1 MTAAMLEQQ
10 LCGRDLTIGLRMIER
25 FHGWKAPGLVL
36 GLFMVDLAQEL
47 IGIGTEADA
56 IVETRHCLPDAI
68 QLFTPCTVGNGWMK
82 ILDWDKFALSLY
94 DRRERNG
101 YRVWFD
107 LVKARRFPNL
117 YKWFMRLVPKKEL
130 PLELLLETI
139 LSAGRSVLSS
149 QAIYVTAYYQRLK
162 KSGINVCPVCA
173 EAFASAQGETCWSCQ
188 GENYYESNVYPNAVV
203 KGKRAS

>member
-1 MTAAMLEQQ
+1 MDVATLKQK
-10 LCGRDLTIGLRMIER
+10 LCGRDLTHCLRMIEK

-47 IGIGTEADA
+47 IGIDTEADA

-101 YRVWFD
+101 VRVWFD
-107 LVKARRFPNL
+107 LAKARRFPNL

-130 PLELLLETI
+130 PLDVLLETI

-149 QAIYVTAYYQRLK
+149 HAIYVTAYYERVK
-162 KSGINVCPVCA
+162 KSGINVCPACG
-173 EAFASAQGETCWSCQ
+173 EAFASAQGEICRSCQ
-188 GENYYESNVYPNAVV
+188 GKNYYEWNIYSIAAV
-203 KGKRAS
+203 KGI

>member
-1 MTAAMLEQQ
+1 MNAAMLEQQ
-10 LCGRDLTIGLRMIER
+10 LCGRDLTKGLRMIER

-107 LVKARRFPNL
+107 LIKAQQFPNL

-139 LSAGRSVLSS
+139 MSAGRSVLSS
-149 QAIYVTAYYQRLK
+149 RAIYVTAYYQRQK
-162 KSGINVCPVCA
+162 KSGINVCP
-173 EAFASAQGETCWSCQ
+173 
-188 GENYYESNVYPNAVV
+188 
-203 KGKRAS
+203 

>member
-1 MTAAMLEQQ
+1 MNAAKLEQQ
-10 LCGRDLTIGLRMIER
+10 LCGRDLTKCLRIIEK

-47 IGIGTEADA
+47 IGIDTEADA

-117 YKWFMRLVPKKEL
+117 TKWFMRLVPKKEL
-130 PLELLLETI
+130 PLDVLLETI

-149 QAIYVTAYYQRLK
+149 QAIYVTAYYQRRK
-162 KSGINVCPVCA
+162 KSGISVCPVCA

-188 GENYYESNVYPNAVV
+188 GKNYYEWNIYQSAVV
-203 KGKRAS
+203 TGTKA

>member
-1 MTAAMLEQQ
+1 MNSTNLEQK
-10 LCGRDLTIGLRMIER
+10 LCGRDLTKCLRMIEK

-47 IGIGTEADA
+47 IGIETEADA

-82 ILDWDKFALSLY
+82 ILDWDKFALVLY
-94 DRRERNG
+94 DRRARNG

-117 YKWFMRLVPKKEL
+117 YNWFMRLVPKKEL
-130 PLELLLETI
+130 PLDVLLETI

-149 QAIYVTAYYQRLK
+149 RAIYVTAYYRRQK
-162 KSGINVCPVCA
+162 KSGINVCPVCG

-188 GENYYESNVYPNAVV
+188 GKNFYEWNIYPKAAV
-203 KGKRAS
+203 R

>member
-1 MTAAMLEQQ
+1 MEEEKEIV
-10 LCGRDLTIGLRMIER
+10 CGRDLTQCLRMIEK

-47 IGIGTEADA
+47 IGIETEADA

-68 QLFTPCTVGNGWMK
+68 QLFTPCTAGNGWMK

-94 DRRERNG
+94 DRRERSG

-130 PLELLLETI
+130 PLDVLLESI

-149 QAIYVTAYYQRLK
+149 QAIYVTGYYQRRK
-162 KSGINVCPVCA
+162 KSGISVCPVCT

-188 GENYYESNVYPNAVV
+188 GNNYYEWKIYPNAVV
-203 KGKRAS
+203 KGI